1 MDPPLIAVLA
11 FIAFINGLL
20 SWFCALVGYDGVTI
34 EFILGKI
41 FIPFA
46 WFMGVEYDNLES
58 GFYSTL
64 IFSFTFLSW
73 IGMAELLRQI
83 NSTRSLRPRNDVT
96 AQKPSGKPLQG
107 ISS

>member
-83 NSTRSLRPRNDVT
+83 NSTK
-96 AQKPSGKPLQG
+96 A
-107 ISS
+107 

>member
-1 MDPPLIAVLA
+1 MPTQTSLLSFAKKQKEKRKVLDPPLIAVLA

-58 GFYSTL
+58 GFYSPL
-64 IFSFTFLSW
+64 IFSFPFSSW
-73 IGMAELLRQI
+73 IGMAELLHRTDKL
-83 NSTRSLRPRNDVT
+83 N
-96 AQKPSGKPLQG
+96 
-107 ISS
+107 

>member
-1 MDPPLIAVLA
+1 MSTKRQQKCNRKAVESLPKQLPLFSPKITESRKEKVLDPALIAVLA

-64 IFSFTFLSW
+64 TFLFTF
-73 IGMAELLRQI
+73 
-83 NSTRSLRPRNDVT
+83 
-96 AQKPSGKPLQG
+96 
-107 ISS
+107 

>member
-11 FIAFINGLL
+11 FIAFVNGLL

-58 GFYSTL
+58 GFYSPL
-64 IFSFTFLSW
+64 IFSFPFLSW
-73 IGMAELLRQI
+73 IGMAELLALGQI
-83 NSTRSLRPRNDVT
+83 NSTKQCE
-96 AQKPSGKPLQG
+96 AQKKCHG
-107 ISS
+107 

>member
-1 MDPPLIAVLA
+1 MPSIFVKNYRKQKGKRKVLDLPLIAVLA

-58 GFYSTL
+58 GFSSTL
-64 IFSFTFLSW
+64 TFLFTF
-73 IGMAELLRQI
+73 
-83 NSTRSLRPRNDVT
+83 
-96 AQKPSGKPLQG
+96 
-107 ISS
+107 